1 MNRYYYT
8 NVQSDFCVGIQ
19 SSMLYDNTFSDLTQI
34 CICEKKELPYTDAVS
49 FDVIGHEFTHGV
61 FNKFALEDAFGAD
74 GYTVKGINEGYADV
88 FGSFMDDD
96 DWLHG
101 ESITGNSVIESDRN
115 AANPPTFEIDFN
127 SSITE

>member
-49 FDVIGHEFTHGV
+49 FDVIGNEFT
-61 FNKFALEDAFGAD
+61 LGAD
-74 GYTVKGINEGYADV
+74 GYTDKGINEGYADV